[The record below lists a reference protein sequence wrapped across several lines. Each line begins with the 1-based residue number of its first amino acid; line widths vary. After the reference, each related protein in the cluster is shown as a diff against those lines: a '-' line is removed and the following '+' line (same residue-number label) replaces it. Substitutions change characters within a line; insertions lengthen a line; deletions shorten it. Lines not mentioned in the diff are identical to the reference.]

1 MEATYVSLKGDDDV
15 LGIGLNR
22 AAHLMANAPKKDPPV
37 ELGLHPKN
45 KKPVTLRKGRWGQF
59 VMHGRLMATLPKDME
74 PEAVDLAKA
83 IELLDSKLGKKTPKS
98 KVEKT
103 EDAPKQKATTKKK
116 VSPKKK
122 PVTKKKATPK
132 KKLILKRQQNNAV

>member
-1 MEATYVSLKGDDDV
+1 V
-15 LGIGLNR
+15 LAIGLNR

-74 PEAVDLAKA
+74 PEAVDLSKA
-83 IELLDSKLGKKTPKS
+83 IELLDAKAGKKSIKA
-98 KVEKT
+98 KGE
-103 EDAPKQKATTKKK
+103 EAPTTTKQKAVARKKA
-116 VSPKKK
+116 SPKKK
-122 PVTKKKATPK
+122 PIMKKKAAPK
-132 KKLILKRQQNNAV
+132 KKDKPEVVAK

>member
-1 MEATYVSLKGDDDV
+1 
-15 LGIGLNR
+15 
-22 AAHLMANAPKKDPPV
+22 MANAPKKDPPV

-83 IELLDSKLGKKTPKS
+83 LELLDAKAGKKPSKAKEEKAPSAAKKKVVAKKKTPS
-98 KVEKT
+98 
-103 EDAPKQKATTKKK
+103 KKK
-116 VSPKKK
+116 PEMKKNAAPKKK
-122 PVTKKKATPK
+122 DKPKAATE
-132 KKLILKRQQNNAV
+132 